1 MDNDGVMDRSDG
13 QERGNDW
20 AILSRAIVSALPGN
34 CSMHH
39 VHRMPVRE
47 HGTTAFVTLEMETRL
62 GTDVLLEMETRLHGV
77 CNILWNVV
85 RAESDLSAHARF
97 QTKMLKTQWRRAVHR
112 H

>member
-1 MDNDGVMDRSDG
+1 VMGNDGVMDRSDG
-13 QERGNDW
+13 QERSNDW

-62 GTDVLLEMETRLHGV
+62 GNGCFIRNGNTAPRRL
-77 CNILWNVV
+77 
-85 RAESDLSAHARF
+85 
-97 QTKMLKTQWRRAVHR
+97 
-112 H
+112 